1 MKLKKTEKFGF
12 VFLWI
17 ALAVAVLTIVGIFVS
32 YYNGTGENA
41 ETGEKALLSDK
52 FESFAIGWKNQYG
65 LSYDLTR
72 VFQREQSTDPS
83 TAVSLTKNIP
93 DDFEGGALFFRTNNL
108 VVNVYLN
115 GKPVSFVH
123 ENGDYFGMPSF
134 HSYRLIRFNA
144 KDAGKEIKL
153 EMYPTS
159 FSFNCGVD
167 NIYFGDSSAIV
178 MAKTAEGVFPLV
190 LTAILFFAGLFFI
203 CVGIL
208 TRNVMEHYR
217 GMIFYGLFSVFLSAW
232 IMSGTIWIYLFTDS
246 LKVIDI
252 GLHLY
257 LMTAILFGLLY
268 VYDEFRLVH
277 VAMYRILLCIW
288 AFMTVV
294 FVTLMLTG
302 TLQPGQLLFVEHV
315 LIIIAAIVLLIEM
328 FSYLVYHQG
337 NMEKTKLFNFG
348 IIFFVIFGLYDLC
361 RFYQGNDGDYSA
373 ATRIG
378 VIFLTIIAAAV
389 EVKEAIT
396 LLQLGIKAGKIGKI
410 AYTDANTG
418 IGNTAAFKLKMD
430 SLETTRTNYS
440 YIGIIQFDVNNLK
453 IINDT
458 KGHEAGDRLIKAA
471 ADIIDRSFGTIGT
484 CYRVGGDEFVAITTY
499 SHAPLACEEAISK
512 FESMIEQFNR
522 NPTKPFELRIAYGVA
537 YYKNTE
543 NRYIS
548 LKEVHKIADERMYN
562 KKKELKARYAKTPEE
577 AVIR

>member
-17 ALAVAVLTIVGIFVS
+17 SLAIAFFSIVGIFVS
-32 YYNGTGENA
+32 HFDGE
-41 ETGEKALLSDK
+41 EEDTKEKASISDE
-52 FESFAIGWKNQYG
+52 FESFEIGWKNQYG

-72 VFQREQSTDPS
+72 VFQREQPTNTT
-83 TAVSLTKNIP
+83 TAVSLTKNVP
-93 DDFEGGALFFRTNNL
+93 DDCDGDALVFRTNNL

-115 GKPVSFVH
+115 GKPVSYVH
-123 ENGDYFGMPSF
+123 ENGDYLGMPSF
-134 HSYRLIRFNA
+134 QSYRLIRFDS

-167 NIYFGDSSAIV
+167 NVYFGDSAAII
-178 MAKTAEGVFPLV
+178 MAKTANGVFPLV
-190 LTAILFFAGLFFI
+190 LTAILFFAGLFFV

-232 IMSGTIWIYLFTDS
+232 MLSGTLWIYLFTDS
-246 LKVIDI
+246 FKVVDT

-268 VYDEFRLVH
+268 IYDEFRLVH
-277 VAMYRILLCIW
+277 VALFRILLCIW
-288 AFMTVV
+288 AFMTAA
-294 FVTLMLTG
+294 FVALMLTG
-302 TLQPGQLLFVEHV
+302 VLQPGQLLFVEHV
-315 LIIIAAIVLLIEM
+315 LIVIAAAVLLIEM
-328 FSYLVYHQG
+328 FSYLAYHQG
-337 NMEKTKLFNFG
+337 NKEKTKLFNFG
-348 IIFFVIFGLYDLC
+348 IIFFIIFGLYDLC
-361 RFYQGNDGDYSA
+361 RFYQGNEGDYSA
-373 ATRIG
+373 AIRIG
-378 VIFLTIIAAAV
+378 VIILTITAAAM
-389 EVKEAIT
+389 EIKEAIT

-418 IGNTAAFKLKMD
+418 IGNSAAFKLKMD
-430 SLETTRTNYS
+430 SLEVTRTNYS

-458 KGHEAGDRLIKAA
+458 KGHEAGDLLIKTA

-499 SHAPLACEEAISK
+499 SHAPLACEEAISR
-512 FESMIEQFNR
+512 FESLIEQFNR

-537 YYKNTE
+537 YYQNTE
-543 NRYIS
+543 NRYIT

-562 KKKELKARYAKTPEE
+562 KKRELKARYAKTPEE

>member
-17 ALAVAVLTIVGIFVS
+17 ALAIALFTIVGIFMS
-32 YYNGTGENA
+32 YFNGA
-41 ETGEKALLSDK
+41 EREAESEEKASVTDR

-72 VFQREQSTDPS
+72 VFQREQSADTS
-83 TAVSLTKNIP
+83 TAVSLMKNIP
-93 DDFEGGALFFRTNNL
+93 EDFDGGALFFRTNNL
-108 VVNVYLN
+108 VVNVYLD
-115 GKPVSFVH
+115 GKPVSYVH
-123 ENGDYFGMPSF
+123 DSGDYLGMPTF
-134 HSYRLIRFNA
+134 QSYRLVRFNA
-144 KDAGKEIKL
+144 KDAGKEIRL

-159 FSFNCGVD
+159 FSFNCGID
-167 NIYFGDSSAIV
+167 NVYFGDATSIIMMKIADD
-178 MAKTAEGVFPLV
+178 VFPLI
-190 LTAILFFAGLFFI
+190 LAAILFFAGLFFVCI
-203 CVGIL
+203 GII
-208 TRNVMEHYR
+208 THNVMEHYR

-232 IMSGTIWIYLFTDS
+232 MLSGMVWIYLFTDS
-246 LKVIDI
+246 LRVIDI

-257 LMTAILFGLLY
+257 LMAAILFILLY

-277 VAMYRILLCIW
+277 VDLFRILLCIW
-288 AFMTVV
+288 AFMTVAI
-294 FVTLMLTG
+294 VTLMLG
-302 TLQPGQLLFVEHV
+302 GVLQPGQLLFVEHV
-315 LIIIAAIVLLIEM
+315 LIFIAAVVLLIEM

-337 NMEKTKLFNFG
+337 NMEKTRLFNFG
-348 IIFFVIFGLYDLC
+348 IIFFVFFGLYDLC

-378 VIFLTIIAAAV
+378 VIFLTVIAAAM
-389 EVKEAIT
+389 EIKEAVT

-418 IGNTAAFKLKMD
+418 IGNSAAFKLKME
-430 SLETTRTNYS
+430 SLEVTRTNYS

-458 KGHEAGDRLIKAA
+458 KGHEAGDLLIKTA

-499 SHAPLACEEAISK
+499 NHAPMACEDAILR
-512 FESMIEQFNR
+512 FESLIEQFNR

-537 YYKNTE
+537 YYQNTE
-543 NRYIS
+543 NRYIT
-548 LKEVHKIADERMYN
+548 LKEIHKIADERMYN